1 MINLRVNDFIS
12 EVNLVL
18 ANFLAVFP
26 LLIRGTVLGRE
37 CGLG

>member
-1 MINLRVNDFIS
+1 MINLPVNDFIS

-26 LLIRGTVLGRE
+26 LLIRGTEQGRE
-37 CGLG
+37 CALG